1 MQINKTID
9 PFVSVIIP
17 NYCHAQYLD
26 ERIKS
31 VLNQTYQNFE
41 LIILDD
47 CSPDCGASK
56 KIIEQYRSNPH
67 VSQIIYNETNSG
79 SPFKQWRKGI
89 ELAKGEYVW
98 IAESDDSCE
107 DSFLEQIIKMCI
119 ENNAVMGFCTSAI
132 LVETEDS
139 LFVNHHKQNICDTDY
154 VFEGRV
160 FIHSHLLRGNEIRNI
175 SSAVF
180 SKNVALNIDNQYEEM
195 KASGDWLFCIKM
207 AEMGRVCFLKAPLNF
222 FRRVDSCVTMKNMK
236 DGYSYVEKLE
246 VISYLYSNQHI
257 SLIEKVR
264 IKMNTIFL
272 FKNQAFINPK
282 EKGYL
287 LRLYDKYWL
296 YRILYPAY
304 LLYRYL
310 KYDTI
315 KL

>member
-1 MQINKTID
+1 MQNNKTIK

-17 NYCHAQYLD
+17 NYCHAHYLE

-56 KIIEQYRSNPH
+56 KIIERYRSNPH

-79 SPFKQWRKGI
+79 SPFKQWHKGI
-89 ELAKGEYVW
+89 ELAKGEYIW

-107 DSFLEQIIKMCI
+107 DSFLELILKMCI
-119 ENNAVMGFCTSAI
+119 ENNAVMGFCTSTI
-132 LVETEDS
+132 LLETKDP
-139 LFVNHHKQNICDTDY
+139 LFINYHKQKISDTDY
-154 VFEGRV
+154 VFEGRD

-180 SKNVALNIDNQYEEM
+180 KKNVALNIDNQYEEM
-195 KASGDWLFCIKM
+195 KALGDWLFCIKM
-207 AEMGRVCFLKAPLNF
+207 AEMGRVCFLKAPLNY

-236 DGYSYVEKLE
+236 DGNSYIEELK

-257 SLIEKVR
+257 SIIEKVR
-264 IKMNTIFL
+264 FKMYLIFL
-272 FKNQAFINPK
+272 FTNQVYKNPK
-282 EKGYL
+282 EKSNL
-287 LRLYDKYWL
+287 LQLYDNYWL

-304 LLYRYL
+304 LFYRYL
-310 KYDTI
+310 RYNTI
-315 KL
+315 RQ